1 MRSLVTH
8 RPSPGN
14 VDRWFDALFQDWP
27 RLSAN
32 SAPPVDI
39 RQDSDGYRVEVE
51 LPGLKKKDFSVDV
64 DNNLLTVASAREQD
78 HDSESSGYIV
88 RERRVGAF
96 KRSFMLPQD
105 VDAERIN
112 ASYEDGLLTVTVPQ
126 FAKPKPKQIAVKG
139 SG

>member
-1 MRSLVTH
+1 MRNLVTH
-8 RPSPGN
+8 RSPLGN

-27 RLSAN
+27 RLSAG

-51 LPGLKKKDFSVDV
+51 LPGMKKKDFSVDV
-64 DNNLLTVASAREQD
+64 DNNLLTVFSENEQD
-78 HDSESSGYIV
+78 RGGESSGYII
-88 RERRVGAF
+88 RERRVGSF

-126 FAKPKPKQIAVKG
+126 LAKPKPKQIAVKG
-139 SG
+139 NG